1 MASIP
6 NISSPNLTFPKQN
19 LSVVTFPLKRPSLLQ
34 FPSQPLCLC
43 LNSVSDDNHNN
54 TNNNNDATNRRW
66 DSMLNEFLTG
76 AIKQFDSYM
85 NSLRRDRAAAAAA
98 DDRGVVNDEEW
109 DWNRWRQYFDQ
120 VDDQERLL
128 VILKSQLRHAVYVED
143 YGEAARLKVAI
154 AAASNND
161 SVGKVIALLKRA
173 IKEERYGDAA
183 LLRDNA
189 GAGLVGWW
197 AGISKDVN
205 DPHGLI
211 IRITPEHG
219 RYVARSYSPRQ
230 LATSAAGVPLFE
242 FFLTMDKKGD
252 FKSQAVYLKRKGSYH
267 GPPTTST
274 KTLDASGRSS
284 SLESTGDRSELFV
297 VSTEDPESDDD
308 RNDGSDPAEGMPGF
322 QNVLKDMIPGVKV
335 KIFKVITPEK
345 VDKDMVSKVI
355 EQLFAEEESGDED
368 EDGEDDGNEDGED
381 DVNEEDDNEDG
392 DEEEKE
398 SDTESLEL
406 EDIKL
411 ETEQEE
417 ADDEIEINADLG
429 TFEREE
435 QNEIAVKVVIGGLV
449 QKLSSNLSPRD
460 LLRVAAKLE
469 MKGRRSFSF
478 TVENEISQQDG
489 REKGKSSSDKSIKFQ
504 SRRRVDHVISDLAKF
519 IGKEKVPAKVLK
531 EVGELISLTLSQA
544 QNHQPL
550 TGSTIFNRIDIPTSF
565 DPLNGLYIGAYGL
578 YSSEVIQMRRRYG
591 QWQED
596 GRAKET
602 PDLEFYEYVEALKL
616 IGDPYVPAG
625 QVAFRAKVGKR
636 YQLPH
641 KGIIPEEFG
650 VIARYKGEGRL
661 AEPGFQNPRWVDGE
675 LVILDGKHIK
685 AGPVVGFVYWAPE
698 YQFLVFFNRLR
709 LQQ

>member
-1 MASIP
+1 
-6 NISSPNLTFPKQN
+6 
-19 LSVVTFPLKRPSLLQ
+19 
-34 FPSQPLCLC
+34 
-43 LNSVSDDNHNN
+43 
-54 TNNNNDATNRRW
+54 
-66 DSMLNEFLTG
+66 
-76 AIKQFDSYM
+76 
-85 NSLRRDRAAAAAA
+85 
-98 DDRGVVNDEEW
+98 
-109 DWNRWRQYFDQ
+109 
-120 VDDQERLL
+120 
-128 VILKSQLRHAVYVED
+128 
-143 YGEAARLKVAI
+143 
-154 AAASNND
+154 
-161 SVGKVIALLKRA
+161 
-173 IKEERYGDAA
+173 
-183 LLRDNA
+183 
-189 GAGLVGWW
+189 
-197 AGISKDVN
+197 
-205 DPHGLI
+205 
-211 IRITPEHG
+211 
-219 RYVARSYSPRQ
+219 
-230 LATSAAGVPLFE
+230 
-242 FFLTMDKKGD
+242 
-252 FKSQAVYLKRKGSYH
+252 
-267 GPPTTST
+267 
-274 KTLDASGRSS
+274 
-284 SLESTGDRSELFV
+284 LESTGDRSELFV

-519 IGKEKVPAKVLK
+519 IGKEKVPAKV
-531 EVGELISLTLSQA
+531 G
-544 QNHQPL
+544 
-550 TGSTIFNRIDIPTSF
+550 
-565 DPLNGLYIGAYGL
+565 
-578 YSSEVIQMRRRYG
+578 
-591 QWQED
+591 
-596 GRAKET
+596 
-602 PDLEFYEYVEALKL
+602 
-616 IGDPYVPAG
+616 
-625 QVAFRAKVGKR
+625 
-636 YQLPH
+636 
-641 KGIIPEEFG
+641 
-650 VIARYKGEGRL
+650 
-661 AEPGFQNPRWVDGE
+661 
-675 LVILDGKHIK
+675 
-685 AGPVVGFVYWAPE
+685 
-698 YQFLVFFNRLR
+698 
-709 LQQ
+709 